1 MKGKFGGRF
10 ALLLVAL
17 VLDLLSSPF
26 LENHQLGRVLFN
38 IFSSVVLLSALY
50 SVSDSKR
57 SMIIGTALWVPAI
70 VGVWMS
76 LLAPTFS
83 TLAGAP
89 VLVTFFFIYTA
100 FRILR
105 HVSQAEEVTS
115 EVIYGAL
122 CVYLLLGY
130 IWGMFYFGLET
141 YQPGSF
147 RMNPGSS
154 PSEGLVSHCVYFSY
168 VTLTTLGYGDFS
180 PLSAGARAL
189 AMVEALVGQLFLAVL
204 VARLVGMHIAHSMK
218 K

>member
-1 MKGKFGGRF
+1 VSESKKRF
-10 ALLLVAL
+10 
-17 VLDLLSSPF
+17 
-26 LENHQLGRVLFN
+26 
-38 IFSSVVLLSALY
+38 Y
-50 SVSDSKR
+50 
-57 SMIIGTALWVPAI
+57 IGLALWVPA
-70 VGVWMS
+70 VAGVWMD
-76 LLAPTFS
+76 LLAPTSS

-89 VLVTFFFIYTA
+89 VLITFFFIYTA
-100 FRILR
+100 YRILR

-141 YQPGSF
+141 YQPGSIQ
-147 RMNPGSS
+147 MNPGSS
-154 PSEGLVSHCVYFSY
+154 PTEGLASHCIYFSY
-168 VTLTTLGYGDFS
+168 ITLTTLGYGDFS

-204 VARLVGMHIAHSMK
+204 VARLVGMYIAHSMK